1 MKLGE
6 EVFRDIT
13 IEFKRNI
20 PEDYTSLIA
29 LINSLKGT
37 VSDATLLAQL
47 PFIDDVNN
55 ELEAVQAQK
64 QANMELYGFGAQE
77 DDVNE

>member
-1 MKLGE
+1 M
-6 EVFRDIT
+6 RY
-13 IEFKRNI
+13 NI

-55 ELEAVQAQK
+55 ELEAVQKQK
-64 QANMELYGFGAQE
+64 KENMELYSFGAQE
-77 DDVNE
+77 DDAE